1 MAFELSKVVP
11 WGRTLEEY
19 KTMFTLSTE
28 DLKKS
33 IASFGDG
40 PASFNAEMT
49 KLKNNVISFDPIYQF
64 TKQQLINRI
73 EETKDIVMKQTKEN
87 KDNFIWTNIKDLDE
101 LEKIRMG
108 AMSNFIKD
116 FEEGKEEKR
125 YIPHELPNKT
135 NFSDNHFDIGLSS
148 HFLLLYPKLGL
159 DFHIKSID
167 EMLRICKEVRIFPI
181 IDLDA
186 KESSVLQPIIDYYN
200 KNYDVKIEKT
210 DYEFQKDGDKVLVI
224 GSKNEKLKY

>member
-19 KTMFTLSTE
+19 KTMFTLSRE

-40 PASFNAEMT
+40 PASFNTEMT
-49 KLKNNVISFDPIYQF
+49 KLNNKIISFDPIYQF
-64 TKQQLINRI
+64 TKEQLLNRI
-73 EETKDIVMKQTKEN
+73 EETKDIVMKQTEEN
-87 KDNFIWTNIKDLDE
+87 KDNFIWTTIRDLNE

-108 AMSNFIKD
+108 AMYNFIED
-116 FEEGKEEKR
+116 FEVGKKENR

-135 NFSDNHFDIGLSS
+135 NFSNNHFDIGLSS
-148 HFLLLYPKLGL
+148 HFLLLYPNLGL
-159 DFHIKSID
+159 NFHIKSID

-181 IDLDA
+181 LDLDA
-186 KESSVLQPIIDYYN
+186 NESSVLKAIIDN
-200 KNYDVKIEKT
+200 FSKNYNVKIEKT
-210 DYEFQKDGDKVLVI
+210 DYIFQKNGNKMLVI
-224 GSKNEKLKY
+224 R

>member
-1 MAFELSKVVP
+1 MAFELSSVVP

-19 KTMFTLSTE
+19 KTMFELSAE
-28 DLKKS
+28 DLKKP

-40 PASFNAEMT
+40 PASFNLEMT

-64 TKQQLINRI
+64 TKEQLLNRI
-73 EETKDIVMKQTKEN
+73 EETKDIVIKQTKEN

-108 AMSNFIKD
+108 AMNNFIDD
-116 FEEGKEEKR
+116 FEEGRREKR

-135 NFSDNHFDIGLSS
+135 NFSDKHFDIGLSS
-148 HFLLLYPKLGL
+148 HFLLLYTQLGL

-167 EMLRICKEVRIFPI
+167 EILRICKEVRIFPI
-181 IDLDA
+181 LDLDA
-186 KESSVLQPIIDYYN
+186 KESSLLQPIMSYYN
-200 KNYDVKIEKT
+200 KNYNVRIEQT
-210 DYEFQKDGDKVLVI
+210 DYKFQKDGDKMLVI
-224 GSKNEKLKY
+224 KSK